1 MSLGWRPRAGTPGSQ
16 SAQNRPIHLGSD
28 ALASCESQTHVYN
41 DTPLDGGT
49 QQTGQET
56 KRTDARPGALCI
68 LCESQFA
75 YFAEAQI
82 APGMTGA
89 FPTTAIP
96 QTSRER

>member
-1 MSLGWRPRAGTPGSQ
+1 MSLGWRPRAETPGSR

-56 KRTDARPGALCI
+56 KYTDARAGAQCI
-68 LCESQFA
+68 LARTCPS
-75 YFAEAQI
+75 
-82 APGMTGA
+82 T
-89 FPTTAIP
+89 
-96 QTSRER
+96 

>member
-1 MSLGWRPRAGTPGSQ
+1 MSLGWRPRAETPGSQ

-56 KRTDARPGALCI
+56 KYTDARAGALYI
-68 LCESQFA
+68 LSENMSD
-75 YFAEAQI
+75 
-82 APGMTGA
+82 
-89 FPTTAIP
+89 
-96 QTSRER
+96 